1 MSDYPQLEWL
11 IQNGN
16 YLNSLIT
23 NSSLIITTRIRTIG
37 QRARHIANKL
47 THMIGTYTHID
58 HRLIRIAKEFLRVFN
73 TDGDYNRLERAMI
86 RRGYMSDDNSS
97 VEVQRE
103 EPRRHIHD
111 PNLMLFLAYREWRRG
126 DIDEDEYNS
135 RRRWILEQTLR
146 QRGLDFHVL
155 AVENNL
161 PDVME
166 LERQILSR
174 PPARARSPVNR
185 DMPRLEEQS
194 QSYSLNSFV
203 ENMITRSNIK
213 ITDWKEEKP
222 DECPVCC
229 GDCEEHPLSC
239 GHYVC
244 SDCIVNSKKAT
255 CPCCRQD
262 VALDVP
268 VYQRLYN
275 AIHN

>member
-1 MSDYPQLEWL
+1 MVS
-11 IQNGN
+11 
-16 YLNSLIT
+16 
-23 NSSLIITTRIRTIG
+23 
-37 QRARHIANKL
+37 
-47 THMIGTYTHID
+47 TYTYVD
-58 HRLIRIAKEFLRVFN
+58 HQLIHMTKEFLRVFN
-73 TDGDYNRLERAMI
+73 TDGDYNSLQSAMI
-86 RRGYMSDDNSS
+86 RRGHMNDDNSN
-97 VEVQRE
+97 EVQRE
-103 EPRRHIHD
+103 EPRRIEDMNIHD
-111 PNLMLFLAYREWRRG
+111 PNFMLFLAYREWRRG
-126 DIDEDEYNS
+126 DIDDDQYNS
-135 RRRWILEQTLR
+135 RRRWILQQTLR

-174 PPARARSPVNR
+174 PPARVS
-185 DMPRLEEQS
+185 DMPRLEAEPQGHR
-194 QSYSLNSFV
+194 LNNFV
-203 ENMITRSNIK
+203 ENMITHSNIK

-222 DECPVCC
+222 TECPVCC
-229 GDCEEHPLSC
+229 GDCDEHPLSC

-275 AIHN
+275 AIYN